1 MYNDSIIT
9 CRYPKWNSR
18 FFSTNTFPIGWLW
31 PRGAEN
37 RERWDMDA
45 CTSVIMS
52 SSSTQ
57 RSLWDWFSII
67 LVFLQK
73 EGDIILSKYVIQ
85 SQLLSNYCIYMY
97 LLSFLL
103 KVFASH
109 RFLLL
114 FLVTSSSSVWGS
126 WTSPF
131 GRSCCSLSSFKTMKS
146 RTIHLKR
153 SNIHK
158 WNVNI
163 ININYL
169 PKWCAFFFFFFFC
182 GGLSWGSG
190 VSGSLRLSRPSISIA
205 GSGPAVV
212 YWVLYKYKGDQFLY
226 LKEKKQ
232 LQNMCSKQ

>member
-1 MYNDSIIT
+1 
-9 CRYPKWNSR
+9 
-18 FFSTNTFPIGWLW
+18 
-31 PRGAEN
+31 
-37 RERWDMDA
+37 
-45 CTSVIMS
+45 
-52 SSSTQ
+52 
-57 RSLWDWFSII
+57 
-67 LVFLQK
+67 
-73 EGDIILSKYVIQ
+73 
-85 SQLLSNYCIYMY
+85 MY
-97 LLSFLL
+97 LL
-103 KVFASH
+103 FASH

-146 RTIHLKR
+146 RTINLKR
-153 SNIHK
+153 SNIHE

-232 LQNMCSKQ
+232 LQNMCSKQYASFVPLATCRGSCYTNGLHLNCLHKNVCAQQTHKNVQHMIQYH